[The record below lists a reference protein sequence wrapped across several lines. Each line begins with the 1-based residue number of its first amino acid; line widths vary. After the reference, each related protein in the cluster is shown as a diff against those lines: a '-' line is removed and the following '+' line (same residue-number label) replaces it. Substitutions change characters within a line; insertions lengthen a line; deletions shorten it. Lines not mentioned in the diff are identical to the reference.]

1 MFKVTSA
8 LPSARAKLKI
18 QNRKFVEVLHNN
30 PIFFFVLFC
39 FAAVTVPINAS
50 WFRLQC
56 AVPLWHHN
64 A

>member
-30 PIFFFVLFC
+30 PIFFFVMQ
-39 FAAVTVPINAS
+39 P
-50 WFRLQC
+50 
-56 AVPLWHHN
+56 
-64 A
+64 